1 MAAKS
6 KKASS
11 KKASSKTYSTTGIAK
26 NAVNQ
31 FANSLKYR
39 DGTRMAVNS
48 LNEYAGDAQLRQDYS
63 PFTNYD
69 AILGNY
75 NTASDAAYDLA
86 RAEQIQ
92 AMNAAEDQNYSNTKS
107 AIQQMRQAL
116 AGSASSG
123 ANQALLGLGQQ
134 NANATTA
141 GMQGYQNTAK
151 EAAAARA
158 QNAVTALEA
167 AKSGVDSMY
176 GQATSAYNSDH
187 LYGSQGIADAAGTI
201 ASAIDTNASSE
212 RANAATNASNERM
225 NNATNKTN
233 LKVAKTHTKQTIY
246 NKK

>member
-1 MAAKS
+1 MAS
-6 KKASS
+6 
-11 KKASSKTYSTTGIAK
+11 YSTTAIAK

-31 FANSLKYR
+31 FADSLKYR
-39 DGTRMAVNS
+39 DGTRMAANS

-92 AMNAAEDQNYSNTKS
+92 AMNAAEDQNYSSTKS

-123 ANQALLGLGQQ
+123 ANRGAANATALQALLGLGQQ
-134 NANATTA
+134 NANTTTA

-167 AKSGVDSMY
+167 AKGGVDSMY

-187 LYGSQGIADAAGTI
+187 LYGNQGIADAAGTV
-201 ASAIDTNASSE
+201 ASAVDTNASSE
-212 RANAATNASNERM
+212 RM
-225 NNATNKTN
+225 NDSTNKTN

>member
-1 MAAKS
+1 MAS
-6 KKASS
+6 
-11 KKASSKTYSTTGIAK
+11 YSTTAIAK

-31 FANSLKYR
+31 FADSLKYR
-39 DGTRMAVNS
+39 DGTRMAANS

-92 AMNAAEDQNYSNTKS
+92 AMNAAEDQNYSSTKS

-123 ANQALLGLGQQ
+123 ANRGAANATALQALLGLGQQ
-134 NANATTA
+134 NATTA

-187 LYGSQGIADAAGTI
+187 LYGNQGIADAAGTI
-201 ASAIDTNASSE
+201 ASAVDTNASSE
-212 RANAATNASNERM
+212 RM
-225 NNATNKTN
+225 NDATNKTN
-233 LKVAKTHTKQTIY
+233 LQVAKTHTKQTIY

>member
-1 MAAKS
+1 MAS
-6 KKASS
+6 
-11 KKASSKTYSTTGIAK
+11 YSTTAIAK

-31 FANSLKYR
+31 FADSLKYR
-39 DGTRMAVNS
+39 DGTRMAANS

-123 ANQALLGLGQQ
+123 ANRGA
-134 NANATTA
+134 ANATTA

-187 LYGSQGIADAAGTI
+187 LYGNQGIAGAIGTI
-201 ASAIDTNASSE
+201 ASAVDTNASSE
-212 RANAATNASNERM
+212 RM
-225 NNATNKTN
+225 NDATNKTN
-233 LKVAKTHTKQTIY
+233 LQVAKTHTKQTIY

>member
-1 MAAKS
+1 MAS
-6 KKASS
+6 
-11 KKASSKTYSTTGIAK
+11 YSTTAIAK

-31 FANSLKYR
+31 FADSLKYR
-39 DGTRMAVNS
+39 DGTRMAANS
-48 LNEYAGDAQLRQDYS
+48 LNEYAGDTQLRQDYS

-123 ANQALLGLGQQ
+123 ANRGAANATALQALLGLGQQ
-134 NANATTA
+134 NASTTTA